1 MSSDKVNCPFC
12 DYKGRA
18 DHAKRHLKAHKME
31 DIVDLPL
38 PNGCHFRSI
47 DRKPYVVVSL
57 VSEGSAKSV
66 GYCFR
71 CNDVIDHIAGT
82 GRASYASHVCKQPRG
97 GTLPPV
103 TDFLRVVAAPVVAVP
118 AIPVMT
124 SAEIDWEAVLKEI
137 DADPM
142 AKDMVDKKR
151 VKEQRVKNE
160 DDDDDDNNVTHVVL
174 SPKELILT
182 VIKTDAILRRCSRLE
197 DRNEE
202 LGITNENFER
212 SVRELTEQLIESE
225 RIRKNLNDLV
235 NAAREEIERLKRRQ
249 TVTFVDTIEHSN

>member
-1 MSSDKVNCPFC
+1 MSSDKINCPFC

-18 DHAKRHLKAHKME
+18 DHAKRHLKGHKME

-47 DRKPYVVVSL
+47 DRKPYVVVCL

-71 CNDVIDHIAGT
+71 CNEVIDHIAGT
-82 GRASYASHVCKQPRG
+82 GRASYASHVCKPPRG

-103 TDFLRVVAAPVVAVP
+103 TDFLPVVAAPVVAVP

-124 SAEIDWEAVLKEI
+124 STEINWEAVVKEI
-137 DADPM
+137 EADPV
-142 AKDMVDKKR
+142 AKKLFDMKR
-151 VKEQRVKNE
+151 IKEQRVKSEDE
-160 DDDDDDNNVTHVVL
+160 DDDDKVTHVVL
-174 SPKELILT
+174 SQKELILT
-182 VIKTDAILRRCSRLE
+182 VIKLDATLKRCTRLE
-197 DRNEE
+197 ERNEE

-212 SVRELTEQLIESE
+212 SVRELTEKLIESE
-225 RIRKNLNDLV
+225 RIKQNLNDLV
-235 NAAREEIERLKRRQ
+235 NAAREENERLKHRL
-249 TVTFVDTIEHSN
+249 TPHVEIIEYSN